1 MASKKLTWN
10 DLSKK
15 QKIGIG
21 ILWGFV
27 FLSFSAMFASC
38 SHKEN
43 VEAKKAIMI
52 DVPKIYGQTPAT
64 VTAIIGQPSKIEK
77 EKFTIRYG
85 EQRELKQTLPA
96 ERHIYSETG
105 LKIFYI
111 KDPLDNKYTAQRIGI
126 EPTTNVRYTDRGKWL
141 KTFNLN
147 EYDHGCAD
155 FKVQKKIGTDFINQ
169 VYIIFEP
176 LYK

>member
-1 MASKKLTWN
+1 MTSKKLTWN

-21 ILWGFV
+21 LLWGFV
-27 FLSFSAMFASC
+27 FLSFSAIFASC

-43 VEAKKAIMI
+43 VEEKKAIMI

-64 VTAIIGQPSKIEK
+64 VTAMIGQPSNIEK
-77 EKFTIRYG
+77 EKFTIHYG
-85 EQRELKQTLPA
+85 ERRELKQTLPA
-96 ERHIYSETG
+96 ERHTYSETG
-105 LKIFYI
+105 LAIFYI
-111 KDPLDNKYTAQRIGI
+111 KDTLFDKYTDQRIRI
-126 EPTTNVRYTDRGKWL
+126 VPTTNVRYKDREKWL

-155 FKVQKKIGTDFINQ
+155 FKVQKKIGF
-169 VYIIFEP
+169 VE
-176 LYK
+176 K